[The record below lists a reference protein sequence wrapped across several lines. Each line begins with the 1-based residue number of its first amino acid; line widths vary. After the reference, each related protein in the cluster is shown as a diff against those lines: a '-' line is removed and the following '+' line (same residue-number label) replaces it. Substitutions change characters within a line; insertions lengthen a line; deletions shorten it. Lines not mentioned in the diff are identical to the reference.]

1 LEDLIADRTKAPLVR
16 LVEVPISRW
25 LLWNAPVRQPEAILL
40 SLGILHEGAPAVRQH
55 FPVSEPSL
63 AYTGCQLLAR
73 GGEVERSIILA
84 ETLRLRSGDRVPV
97 IFQPRDFHQILYPSP
112 YQEMLETQSR
122 LRGAPPALLA
132 AIIREESRYDRLALS
147 PAAARGLAQ
156 FTLPTARRVALDL
169 DISRLDADDLYRP
182 EISIALGA
190 AYLAGLLKDFNG
202 AEQVAVAAYNAGE
215 PQAALWRSYCFSPEM
230 EELFTK
236 VTFQETRNYMRK
248 VLTSRAHYEE
258 LY

>member
-1 LEDLIADRTKAPLVR
+1 
-16 LVEVPISRW
+16 
-25 LLWNAPVRQPEAILL
+25 
-40 SLGILHEGAPAVRQH
+40 
-55 FPVSEPSL
+55 
-63 AYTGCQLLAR
+63 
-73 GGEVERSIILA
+73 
-84 ETLRLRSGDRVPV
+84 
-97 IFQPRDFHQILYPSP
+97 
-112 YQEMLETQSR
+112 MLETQSR

-215 PQAALWRSYCFSPEM
+215 PQAALWRSYCFSRS
-230 EELFTK
+230 EERRVGK
-236 VTFQETRNYMRK
+236 EGR
-248 VLTSRAHYEE
+248 SRGRPDAESRE
-258 LY
+258 G